1 MRRRCVDP
9 RRVLA
14 RHGLAAKKS
23 WGQNFLHD
31 RSVLARI
38 VAAVGA
44 TADDVVVEIGAGLGT
59 LTAALAQAAPA
70 PRRVLAVE
78 RDPDMQRVLAAELGG
93 DARVEVVGADALAF
107 DYLAARRAAGRPVI
121 VVGNLPYQIS
131 SALVLALVAAGA
143 RGGVARAVVMV
154 QREMAQRIVAP
165 PGSRTYGRL
174 TVGIAQHAEARIL
187 FHVRPGSFHPAPA
200 VTSSVLSLVPR
211 AAPLAPVRDAGA
223 VRGGGQAGVRDPAQ
237 DAAAA
242 RSPGSSATTRSPRR
256 LPRAAS
262 RARNA
267 PSSCRSRTSRGSRT
281 RLPTAPPAVGRRRS
295 DAMPELPEVETIVRG
310 LAPRLRGRRI
320 ESVWWSGKPLHLRR
334 KVDLRGLR
342 AVAIGRAI
350 AGVRRIGKFILVA
363 VDGAASRRM
372 LPACVHAT
380 SG

>member
-1 MRRRCVDP
+1 MMETVDP

-59 LTAALAQAAPA
+59 LTVALAQAAPA

-78 RDPDMQRVLAAELGG
+78 RDPDMQRVLAAELAG

-107 DYLAARRAAGRPVI
+107 DYLEASRAAGRPVI

-143 RGGVARAVVMV
+143 RGGVARAIVMV

-174 TVGIAQHAEARIL
+174 TVAIAQHAEARIL

-200 VTSSVLSLVPR
+200 VTSSVVSLVPR
-211 AAPLAPVRDAGA
+211 AAPLAS
-223 VRGGGQAGVRDPAQ
+223 VRDPALFEAVVKQ
-237 DAAAA
+237 AFATRRKMLRGALSGQFGDDAVAAAF
-242 RSPGSSATTRSPRR
+242 
-256 LPRAAS
+256 AAS
-262 RARNA
+262 
-267 PSSCRSRTSRGSRT
+267 G
-281 RLPTAPPAVGRRRS
+281 
-295 DAMPELPEVETIVRG
+295 
-310 LAPRLRGRRI
+310 
-320 ESVWWSGKPLHLRR
+320 
-334 KVDLRGLR
+334 
-342 AVAIGRAI
+342 I
-350 AGVRRIGKFILVA
+350 AGTKRAEQLSV
-363 VDGAASRRM
+363 VDFARLANALADQRWDPGRV
-372 LPACVHAT
+372 P
-380 SG
+380 